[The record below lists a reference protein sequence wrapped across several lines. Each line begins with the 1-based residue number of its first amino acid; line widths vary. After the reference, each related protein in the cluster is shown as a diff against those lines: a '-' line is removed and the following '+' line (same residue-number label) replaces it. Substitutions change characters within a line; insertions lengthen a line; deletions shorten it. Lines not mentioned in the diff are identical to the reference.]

1 MCIAKKMRRST
12 LGVAA
17 MVLLMPTLGWTGSA
31 GPVTITRLTIYMAA
45 ASTGAII
52 TFTPATSS
60 VNNSCSYMGNTDV
73 WIDFS
78 APGNPNGRD
87 LYATAL
93 AAFTVGQQI
102 NVTTSGCAGPSS
114 SVPNITSLT
123 VL

>member
-1 MCIAKKMRRST
+1 MRIEKIIRRST

-17 MVLLMPTLGWTGSA
+17 MALLMPTLGWTGSA
-31 GPVTITRLTIYMAA
+31 GPVTITRLTIYMAVA
-45 ASTGAII
+45 YTGAII

-60 VNNSCSYMGNTDV
+60 LNNSCSYAGNDDV

-78 APGNPNGRD
+78 ASGNPNGRD

-93 AAFTVGQQI
+93 AAFTAGQQI

-114 SVPNITSLT
+114 SVPNITSLS

>member
-1 MCIAKKMRRST
+1 MCMAKEIRRST

-17 MVLLMPTLGWTGSA
+17 MALLMPTVGWTGSA

-45 ASTGAII
+45 AYTGAVI

-60 VNNSCSYMGNTDV
+60 VNNSCSYTGNDDV

-78 APGNPNGRD
+78 ASGNPNGRD

-93 AAFTVGQQI
+93 AAFTAGQQI
-102 NVTTSGCAGPSS
+102 NVTTSGCAGPSI
-114 SVPNITSLT
+114 SVPNITSLS